1 MQVCGKSEEARIE
14 AGVPREMDIQEM
26 KGWPREKDEDEEKVM
41 SANVASAKGKIISTR
56 NSCWVRA
63 GRRVI

>member
-1 MQVCGKSEEARIE
+1 
-14 AGVPREMDIQEM
+14 M

-41 SANVASAKGKIISTR
+41 SANVASAKGEIISTR

-63 GRRVI
+63 GRRVKRDMALPEPLERAQLNLDFR